1 MGYLLVRSKD
11 HYALI
16 VSQRKFNAVCTIT
29 IPWGKDLSK
38 LKKEYSGQQGRT
50 EREKRDRHSG

>member
-16 VSQRKFNAVCTIT
+16 VAQRKFNAVCTIT
-29 IPWGKDLSK
+29 FPWGKDLSK

-50 EREKRDRHSG
+50 D